1 MVGSLVS
8 QSAINAK
15 EWEENERK
23 KIRFRDKSRGL
34 GPLPLA
40 RIINPF

>member
-15 EWEENERK
+15 EWEEIERK
-23 KIRFRDKSRGL
+23 KIRFRETNQGVW
-34 GPLPLA
+34 GH
-40 RIINPF
+40 